1 VQALGLLLEVSW
13 LTSGEAKTREG
24 GSKAHGTAVAHPS
37 ARGTALGV
45 VDALEKETLVNNAL
59 DDDMGDV
66 NVLEYV
72 AVDEPEVKIVGV
84 ELKAVEPDVELA
96 LFSVLLG
103 VG

>member
-1 VQALGLLLEVSW
+1 LGLLLEVSW

-24 GSKAHGTAVAHPS
+24 GSKAHGTAVTHPS

-45 VDALEKETLVNNAL
+45 ADALEWETLVSNAL
-59 DDDMGDV
+59 DDDIDDV

-72 AVDEPEVKIVGV
+72 TVDVLEVRIADV
-84 ELKAVEPDVELA
+84 ELKAVKSDVGLA
-96 LFSVLLG
+96 LVSVLLG